1 MNYTLTRINENEVR
15 MNIIDGAIMIPEA
28 KKLAKKVA
36 KKNEVR
42 ILRICHNGVY
52 LMDYFN
58 NLNRFSIATE
68 IE

>member
-15 MNIIDGAIMIPEA
+15 MNIVDGAIMILEA

-68 IE
+68 IK

>member
-15 MNIIDGAIMIPEA
+15 MNIVDGAIMISEA

-58 NLNRFSIATE
+58 NLNRFSIVTE
-68 IE
+68 IK